1 MTIESEIAT
10 AIVTGATGFIGSA
23 LARRLAHE
31 GVRTVCPVRAASPR
45 ATALEG
51 IPGLEVRRLTSF
63 SAAELEGALGAV
75 PADAVFH
82 LASYGVDPKER
93 DPETMIEGN
102 ITLLARLVALA
113 ARWPVRRFIHTGT
126 CSEYAPARE
135 PERLTETHLV
145 APTSLYGAAKAA
157 AGIYGAGLA
166 RQLGVPLVTL
176 RLFGVYGQGEAP
188 HRLIPY
194 LLDCLSRGA
203 TPELTGGEQARDLT
217 YIDDL
222 IEAIL
227 AAASAPGIEA
237 GAHGVYNVGTG
248 VPVQIRAVA
257 RATARLVGHP
267 DSALGLGQR
276 PYRSD
281 ESMWVVADPGRF
293 QAASGWRAQVS
304 LDEGIARMIAGVR
317 A

>member
-1 MTIESEIAT
+1 MTVEIAT

-23 LARRLAHE
+23 LARRLAHD
-31 GVRTVCPVRAASPR
+31 GVRTVCPVRAVSPR
-45 ATALEG
+45 AAALDG
-51 IPGLEVRRLTSF
+51 IPGLEPIRLGSF
-63 SAAELEGALGAV
+63 STADLEGALGDV
-75 PADAVFH
+75 PADVIFH

-93 DPETMIEGN
+93 DPEAMVEGN
-102 ITLLARLVALA
+102 VALLGRLVALA
-113 ARWPVRRFIHTGT
+113 ARRPVRRFLHTGS

-135 PERLTETHLV
+135 PERLGESHLV

-157 AGIYGAGLA
+157 AGIYADGLA

-176 RLFGVYGQGEAP
+176 RLFGVYGVGEAP

-194 LLDCLSRGA
+194 LLDCLSRGV

-222 IEAIL
+222 VDALL
-227 AAASAPGIEA
+227 AAAIAPAIE
-237 GAHGVYNVGTG
+237 AHGVYNVGSG

-257 RATARLVGHP
+257 RATARLLRKP
-267 DSALGLGQR
+267 ESALGLGRR

-281 ESMWVVADPGRF
+281 ESMWIVGDPSRF
-293 QAASGWRAQVS
+293 QAASGWRARVS
-304 LDEGIARMIAGVR
+304 LDEGITKMIAGVR

>member
-1 MTIESEIAT
+1 MTIASEIAT

-45 ATALEG
+45 AAALEG
-51 IPGLEVRRLTSF
+51 LPGLEVLRLTSF
-63 SAAELEGALGAV
+63 SAAELEAALGAV

-102 ITLLARLVALA
+102 ISLLARLVALA

-135 PERLTETHLV
+135 PERLAETHLV

-157 AGIYGAGLA
+157 AGIYGGGLA
-166 RQLGVPLVTL
+166 RQLGLPLITL
-176 RLFGVYGQGEAP
+176 RLFGVYGPGEAP

-194 LLDCLSRGA
+194 LLDCLSRGV
-203 TPELTGGEQARDLT
+203 TPELTGGEQSRDLT

-237 GAHGVYNVGTG
+237 HGVYNVGTG
-248 VPVQIRAVA
+248 VPVQIRKVA
-257 RATARLVGHP
+257 LTTARLLGQP
-267 DSALGLGQR
+267 ESALGLGRR

-293 QAASGWRAQVS
+293 EAASGWRAQVS

>member
-1 MTIESEIAT
+1 MTREIAT
-10 AIVTGATGFIGSA
+10 AIVTGATGVIGSA
-23 LARRLAHE
+23 LALRLARD
-31 GVRTVCPVRAASPR
+31 GVRTLCPVRAASPR
-45 ATALEG
+45 AAALDG
-51 IPGLEVRRLTSF
+51 IPNLEPIRLPSF

-75 PADAVFH
+75 APDAIFH

-93 DPETMIEGN
+93 DPEVMLDGN
-102 ITLLARLVALA
+102 ITLLARLVTLA
-113 ARWPVRRFIHTGT
+113 ARWPQCRFIHTGS
-126 CSEYAPARE
+126 CSEYGPARE

-157 AGIYGAGLA
+157 AGIYAGGLA

-176 RLFGVYGQGEAP
+176 RLFGVYGVGEAP

-194 LLDCLSRGA
+194 LLKCLSTGV
-203 TPELTGGEQARDLT
+203 TPELTGGEQSRDLT
-217 YIDDL
+217 CIDDL
-222 IEAIL
+222 VLALLVAARAPRIEAH
-227 AAASAPGIEA
+227 GI
-237 GAHGVYNVGTG
+237 YNVGSG

-257 RATARLVGHP
+257 TTTARLVGEP
-267 DSALGLGQR
+267 ESALGLGRR

-293 QAASGWRAQVS
+293 QAATGWRARIT
-304 LDEGIARMIAGVR
+304 LEEGIARMIAGAR